1 MRQLAARAEAIE
13 GFAVDAQKGG
23 SLARG
28 NDLPENPCITDM
40 ERSFN
45 RSSTMNDHYLLPPRP
60 FSTLAEYRV
69 ATGGDAI
76 AAARARS
83 PEEILAA
90 VAESGLRGRGGAGF
104 PAGTKWKSIA
114 SHPCPVRSVVCN
126 AAEGEPGTFKD
137 RWLIRHNPYAVIEGV
152 LIAAHAVGAR
162 AAYLALKA
170 SFTREIAR
178 LEAALAEMKPATG
191 GVAVTLVRGPEEY
204 LFGEEKALLEVVE
217 GNDPL
222 PRPADQPPYE
232 RGLFATQGSPNPAL
246 VSNAETF
253 AHVPSIVR
261 LGAASFRAL
270 GTRDTPGTLLFT
282 VSGDVQRP
290 GVYELPAG
298 IPLRELFHG
307 VAGGPRPGRTLKA
320 ALSGVSVAPIP
331 AERFDT
337 PADFGSL
344 SLIGSGLGSAGFVVY
359 DDTASMPRVAQMAAR
374 FLYVESCNQCSACK
388 HGLRT
393 ASTALDALF
402 DPGKA
407 DPALL
412 ARARQGALSA
422 PQGNRCYLPAEG
434 AAIVPALLTRFAPEF
449 EQQLRDPTRAS
460 NPVPIPKIADW
471 DEAARD
477 FVLDQNQQR
486 KKPDW
491 TYQPPHPA
499 ATTRARPATAPHDR
513 AHLAVLLS
521 PELVARLRERAERE
535 GVALE
540 ALIERAIEQLLCGKE
555 P

>member
-1 MRQLAARAEAIE
+1 
-13 GFAVDAQKGG
+13 
-23 SLARG
+23 
-28 NDLPENPCITDM
+28 
-40 ERSFN
+40 
-45 RSSTMNDHYLLPPRP
+45 MNDHYLLGPGP
-60 FSTLAEYRV
+60 FSSLAEYRS
-69 ATGGDAI
+69 ATGADAV
-76 AAARARS
+76 AAARAR
-83 PEEILAA
+83 PPAAVLAA

-104 PAGTKWKSIA
+104 PSGTKWKSIA

-162 AAYLALKA
+162 AAYIALKA
-170 SFTREIAR
+170 SFTREMAR
-178 LEAALAEMKPATG
+178 LGAALAEMDLG
-191 GVAVTLVRGPEEY
+191 GLPVTLVRGPEEY

-261 LGAASFRAL
+261 LGAESFRAL
-270 GTRDTPGTLLFT
+270 GTGDTPGTLLFT

-298 IPLRELFHG
+298 ITLRELFHE

-331 AERFDT
+331 ADRFDT

-359 DDTASMPRVAQMAAR
+359 DDAVSMPRVAQMAAR

-402 DPGKA
+402 DPQGA
-407 DPALL
+407 NPALL
-412 ARARQGALSA
+412 ARARYGALSA

-434 AAIVPALLTRFAPEF
+434 AALVPALLSRFAPEF
-449 EQQLRDPTRAS
+449 EQQLRDPARAT

-471 DEAARD
+471 DEVART
-477 FVLDQNQQR
+477 FVLDQSQQR

-491 TYQPPHPA
+491 TYEPPHAPPEARTRPA
-499 ATTRARPATAPHDR
+499 AAPHDR
-513 AHLAVLLS
+513 AHLGVLLS

-535 GVALE
+535 AVAVE
-540 ALIERAIEQLLCGKE
+540 TLIERAIEQLLHGKRS
-555 P
+555 